1 MKTIIS
7 TAIVASILL
16 ALLLIVREESEALNG
31 KIMKLNGLEGNS
43 IEVVNHNASSGNQF
57 LQ

>member
-7 TAIVASILL
+7 TAVVASILV
-16 ALLLIVREESEALNG
+16 ALLLIMKGENEALNG
-31 KIMKLNGLEGNS
+31 KIMKLNGLERTT

-57 LQ
+57 MQ

>member
-7 TAIVASILL
+7 TAIVAGILV
-16 ALLLIVREESEALNG
+16 ALLLIMKGENEALNG
-31 KIMKLNGLEGNS
+31 KIMKLNSLEINT
-43 IEVVNHNASSGNQF
+43 IEVVNHDASSGNKL

>member
-16 ALLLIVREESEALNG
+16 ALLLIVRGENEVLNG
-31 KIMKLNGLEGNS
+31 KIMKLNGLEVNT
-43 IEVVNHNASSGNQF
+43 IEVVNHDTSSKNQF

>member
-16 ALLLIVREESEALNG
+16 ALLLIVRGEHEALNG
-31 KIMKLNGLEGNS
+31 KIMKLNGLEGTT
-43 IEVVNHNASSGNQF
+43 IEMVNHNASPGNQF
-57 LQ
+57 MQ